1 MTADELIQKI
11 SKGKIERFYFL
22 HGSEKVYQRQVV
34 QALTQQLITEDNRDF
49 NLEVFNGGNSSVHQW
64 LDSARTIPF
73 MGGTKLV
80 VVENMKDEI
89 EIPEEDSH
97 TKNINE
103 GTRKSDDDGSAQDTE
118 IYFKISQEQ
127 DIQALIDYAKN
138 PLEGVCLVIT
148 ADKVDGRKKLLK
160 KLAAE
165 KGSFSC
171 EAPKE
176 YTLVP
181 WAINLGKEQ
190 GYSMAKD
197 VAEVLVGRVGAR
209 PGVLVKELEK
219 TLLYAGK
226 KKTVSRQDVSEVVGE
241 TKLEDVFSLTKALAE
256 KDVDEALKLL
266 RNQLSHGG
274 SPIQILGAIS
284 WQFRMIWEAK
294 SYQTQ
299 GIHSKEIAKKMGAHP
314 FAVQKALQYTRKFSN
329 QQLRKCYSELVQTD
343 RRLKTSSNK
352 EGAMETL
359 IINLSQAI

>member
-181 WAINLGKEQ
+181 WAIDLAKEQ
-190 GYSMAKD
+190 GYSMSKD
-197 VAEVLVGRVGAR
+197 AAEVLVGRVGAR
-209 PGVLVKELEK
+209 PGVLAKELEK
-219 TLLYAGK
+219 VLLYVGK
-226 KKTVSRQDVSEVVGE
+226 EKNVSTKDVSEVVGE
-241 TKLEDVFSLTKALAE
+241 IKQQDVFGLTGALVEKNLDKAL
-256 KDVDEALKLL
+256 KVLKS
-266 RNQLSHGG
+266 QFKHGG
-274 SPIQILGAIS
+274 DAIQILGAIT
-284 WQFRMIWEAK
+284 WQFRMIWEVK
-294 SYQTQ
+294 SYQAQ
-299 GIHSKEIAKKMGAHP
+299 GFPSSQIAKKIGAHP
-314 FAVQKALQYTRKFSN
+314 FAVKKSLKYAGKFTN
-329 QQLRKCYSELVQTD
+329 QRLRKCYELAKTD
-343 RRLKTSSNK
+343 RILKSSAQRD
-352 EGAMETL
+352 GAMETL
-359 IINLSQAI
+359 IINLHQAL

>member
-1 MTADELIQKI
+1 MTADELVQKI
-11 SKGKIERFYFL
+11 SKGRIEGFYFL
-22 HGSEKVYQRQVV
+22 HGSEEVYQRRVI

-49 NLEVFNGGNSSVHQW
+49 NLDVFDGRYSSVYQW
-64 LDSARTIPF
+64 LDSARTISF

-80 VVENMKDEI
+80 VVENMKQIIDI
-89 EIPEEDSH
+89 QEDDPY
-97 TKNINE
+97 KGKINDALQE
-103 GTRKSDDDGSAQDTE
+103 PDDDGSAQYTE
-118 IYFKISQEQ
+118 TICQEQ

-138 PLEGVCLVIT
+138 PSEGVCLVIT
-148 ADKVDGRKKLLK
+148 ADKVDRRKKLLK
-160 KLAAE
+160 KLAE
-165 KGSFSC
+165 GKGAVSC

-181 WAINLGKEQ
+181 WVITLAKEQ
-190 GYSMAKD
+190 GYSMSKD

-209 PGVLVKELEK
+209 PGHLVKELEK

-226 KKTVSRQDVSEVVGE
+226 KKTVSQQDVSDVVGE
-241 TKLEDVFSLTKALAE
+241 TKMEDVFSLTKALAE

-266 RNQLSHGG
+266 HNQLSHGG
-274 SPIQILGAIS
+274 NPIQILGAIS

-299 GIHSKEIAKKMGAHP
+299 GIHPKEIAKKMGAHP

>member
-1 MTADELIQKI
+1 MTTDELIQKI

-49 NLEVFNGGNSSVHQW
+49 NLDVFNGGKSSVYQW

-73 MGGTKLV
+73 MGGTKLI
-80 VVENMKDEI
+80 VVENMKDKI
-89 EIPEEDSH
+89 DIPEEDSD
-97 TKNINE
+97 TKQINE
-103 GTRKSDDDGSAQDTE
+103 ATREPGADETT
-118 IYFKISQEQ
+118 KISQTDQEQ

-138 PLEGVCLVIT
+138 PFEGVCMVIT

-160 KLAAE
+160 NLTKE
-165 KGSFSC
+165 KVSVSC

-181 WAINLGKEQ
+181 WIMTLTKEQ

-226 KKTVSRQDVSEVVGE
+226 KKTVSMQDVAEVVGE
-241 TKLEDVFSLTKALAE
+241 TKLQDVFALTKALVE
-256 KDVDEALKLL
+256 KNLAEALKIL

-274 SPIQILGAIS
+274 EPVKILGAIS
-284 WQFRMIWEAK
+284 YQFRIIWAVK
-294 SYQTQ
+294 SCQEQ
-299 GIHSKEIAKKMGAHP
+299 GIHSGQIAKKIGEHP
-314 FAVQKALQYTRKFSN
+314 FPVQKALPYTRKFSN
-329 QQLRKCYSELVQTD
+329 QQLRKCYSELVQAD
-343 RRLKTSSNK
+343 GKLKTTANQ
-352 EGAMETL
+352 EGTMETL
-359 IINLSQAI
+359 IINLHQAI